1 VELSCSHK
9 GHLAHGYDYVIF
21 LTVWQVNIVGYDG
34 MSETGKKSSV
44 GRLMPQPATD
54 DIISLKL
61 LQLNLHQ
68 ALAHSL
74 KVQQILNDL
83 RQKQGSD
90 YIFGKGF
97 IADSTTDVQEA
108 LSRVSFHLN
117 AITKGQHISL
127 YMKLDELKRKITAL
141 FDTVSSNEVVSS
153 DSDLTP
159 PDDDEISMLLGWA
172 VDNTARISIPD
183 KDVLDTDLSECT
195 TAHDLLVYCFKLLF
209 DAVHSRF
216 LVLTSVANSALAAGD
231 TITMIPISY
240 LDKDSNGSPEEA
252 TSSTL
257 PSRATVPNKA
267 AEMLTAGIDEVGRS
281 NLYGSRQAQD
291 NQDDQG
297 QGVLLFSQDTVT
309 LFHRSHRFRT
319 VIAANVYEAVRG
331 NYIYFLMAP
340 CAHHQSTAFVNA
352 MVEKLL
358 YWLDFAAFHSH
369 KTTLA
374 GIKNMTRSEMQNHL
388 NMLGKMLSFVTAPK
402 ISPADD
408 AGVRRDI
415 NVFLEEIV

>member
-1 VELSCSHK
+1 VKLSCSHK

-21 LTVWQVNIVGYDG
+21 LIEWQVNIQGYNG
-34 MSETGKKSSV
+34 MSESGKKSNV
-44 GRLMPQPATD
+44 GRLMPQPAAD

-83 RQKQGSD
+83 EQKQGSD

-97 IADSTTDVQEA
+97 IADSTTDMQEA

-117 AITKGQHISL
+117 AITKGQHIGL
-127 YMKLDELKRKITAL
+127 YMKLDGLKRKITAL
-141 FDTVSSNEVVSS
+141 FDTASSDETVSS
-153 DSDLTP
+153 DSDLTR
-159 PDDDEISMLLGWA
+159 PDDDEVSMLLGRA

-209 DAVHSRF
+209 DAVHSRL
-216 LVLTSVANSALAAGD
+216 LVLTSVAHSALAAGE

-240 LDKDSNGSPEEA
+240 LGKDNKESREETA
-252 TSSTL
+252 SSAL
-257 PSRATVPNKA
+257 VSWSASHNEA
-267 AEMLTAGIDEVGRS
+267 AEMLTAGIDEVARS
-281 NLYGSRQAQD
+281 NLYGSRQARD

-297 QGVLLFSQDTVT
+297 RGVLLFSKDTVT
-309 LFHRSHRFRT
+309 LYHLSHRFRT

-331 NYIYFLMAP
+331 NYIYLLMAP
-340 CAHHQSTAFVNA
+340 CAHHQSSAFVNV

-358 YWLDFAAFHSH
+358 YWLDFAAFRSH
-369 KTTLA
+369 KTILA
-374 GIKNMTRSEMQNHL
+374 GIDNMTRSEMQNHL

-402 ISPADD
+402 ISPADEAD
-408 AGVRRDI
+408 VRCDI
-415 NVFLEEIV
+415 DVFLEEIV